1 MGHRRNEKSKGTV
14 RAPKVNN
21 IRNLNSPQ
29 PENKRK
35 RQGPQSP
42 GDEVT
47 WLKGE
52 LQRALKPQSGG
63 NSYLK
68 CCLKQSK
75 RNKYSGFPPLLALQF
90 SVSASNWLSP
100 PESHPSMETRK
111 QTAEVMPLHV
121 AIQNGAGKWKG
132 TDMK

>member
-52 LQRALKPQSGG
+52 LQRAPKPQSGG
-63 NSYLK
+63 NSYLR

-75 RNKYSGFPPLLALQF
+75 TNKYCGFPPLLALQF
-90 SVSASNWLSP
+90 SVGASNWLSP

-111 QTAEVMPLHV
+111 QTAEVMPLYV